1 MTNRFMESEFRALV
15 SSDELF
21 ELEADELADLLAS
34 DGLVGHHHHSYYR
47 HQKHH
52 HSPPPITDMIQR
64 HCYKASDF
72 HGVSMASLHQHLLA
86 LKL

>member
-21 ELEADELADLLAS
+21 ELEVDELADLLAS
-34 DGLVGHHHHSYYR
+34 DGLVGHQHRSHYH

-52 HSPPPITDMIQR
+52 HRSQI
-64 HCYKASDF
+64 
-72 HGVSMASLHQHLLA
+72 
-86 LKL
+86 

>member
-21 ELEADELADLLAS
+21 ELEVDELADLLAS
-34 DGLVGHHHHSYYR
+34 DGLVRHYL

-52 HSPPPITDMIQR
+52 HRSQI
-64 HCYKASDF
+64 
-72 HGVSMASLHQHLLA
+72 
-86 LKL
+86 